1 MQAVKLQ
8 KIVYLIDSLLSKS
21 LDVNF
26 SLYLVLSKSTFL
38 FHTSDGGTKITPEVV
53 NKKTRF
59 ALIACAA
66 SPLSYLMLNGS
77 MHSMNLKAVRM
88 RMHYKF
94 FTYSNRQKNTQIS
107 FALSCKEE
115 PRANPH
121 EIQQIHNAHVQR
133 FSWTRD
139 ENVDNKRQKQTTT
152 QCYLG

>member
-8 KIVYLIDSLLSKS
+8 KIVYLIYSLLSKS
-21 LDVNF
+21 LVNF
-26 SLYLVLSKSTFL
+26 SLYLVSSKSTFL

-53 NKKTRF
+53 NKKPRF

-107 FALSCKEE
+107 FALSCKE
-115 PRANPH
+115 PRAHPH
-121 EIQQIHNAHVQR
+121 DIQQIHNAHVQR
-133 FSWTRD
+133 FSLTRD
-139 ENVDNKRQKQTTT
+139 ENVDNERQKQTTT